1 MIKSNAKLPFILIT
15 KLNSCGVFFF
25 FFNVMYVCVLQV
37 WDVLK
42 QEPVCNYR
50 GHNGRVLCVQWS
62 PVNPDLIWTGA
73 DDFTVQE
80 WAVSKQEHV
89 QPPKS
94 AFKAN

>member
-1 MIKSNAKLPFILIT
+1 M
-15 KLNSCGVFFF
+15 
-25 FFNVMYVCVLQV
+25 
-37 WDVLK
+37 LK

-50 GHNGRVLCVQWS
+50 GHHGRVLCVQWS

-89 QPPKS
+89 KPPKS
-94 AFKAN
+94 AKKFNTYYMKIVVKLSV

>member
-1 MIKSNAKLPFILIT
+1 M
-15 KLNSCGVFFF
+15 NSSIFSVCVCACVF
-25 FFNVMYVCVLQV
+25 CSAVLQV

-42 QEPVCNYR
+42 QEAVCNYR

-80 WAVSKQEHV
+80 WAVSKQEHAK
-89 QPPKS
+89 PPKS
-94 AFKAN
+94 AYASS